1 MAHRTPHPS
10 TPAIWPLTGPLG
22 GPLGKQPT
30 RRRPLRIKPVG
41 IGLACLL
48 LAGHSHAGE
57 SYASVGLPGA
67 IVGYAHAVNQQLGLR
82 VDAGTT
88 GSFTRDRTES
98 GIPYRVK
105 FKYNRIG
112 LFGDYFP
119 FGGRFRFT
127 TGLTLNDAAL
137 TLNTRFDGTTPV
149 TLNQTTIVPTAN
161 DRFDATVKIPRVTP
175 YLGLGWGHQAR
186 EAGLGFIAD
195 VGVSIG
201 RAKLSVHQNLLDNY
215 PGILTQNDIDVKTGE
230 LRDNVA
236 KIRLLPQATVGL
248 SYRY

>member
-1 MAHRTPHPS
+1 MARRAPTS
-10 TPAIWPLTGPLG
+10 LPLSSLLALSGFS
-22 GPLGKQPT
+22 
-30 RRRPLRIKPVG
+30 
-41 IGLACLL
+41 LACLTCAPAS
-48 LAGHSHAGE
+48 LAGEVYG
-57 SYASVGLPGA
+57 SVGLPGVV
-67 IVGYAHAVNQQLGLR
+67 VGYAHTVNQHLGLR

-88 GSFTRDRTES
+88 GSFTRSRTES
-98 GIPYRVK
+98 GIPYSVK

-127 TGLTLNDAAL
+127 TGLTINDTAL
-137 TLNTRFDGTTPV
+137 TLKTRFDGNTSV
-149 TLNQTTIVPTAN
+149 TFNQTTITPTAN
-161 DRFDATVKIPRVTP
+161 DRFDATVKIPRITP
-175 YLGLGWGHQAR
+175 YFGLGWGHQAR

-201 RAKLSVHQNLLDNY
+201 RAKLSVHQNLLENY

-236 KIRLLPQATVGL
+236 KVRVLPQASIGI